1 MRDGRGKK
9 VINSESRLTH
19 SAPGGRTTPSR
30 QCAGNQDHRGV
41 SKIVCRGTGKSGICV
56 DDAVIAASAAD
67 ADTTPWSKR
76 YECVDH
82 TTIQSGQLGCVS

>member
-19 SAPGGRTTPSR
+19 SAPEGRTTPSR

-41 SKIVCRGTGKSGICV
+41 SKIVCRGTDKHNICV
-56 DDAVIAASAAD
+56 DAVTAASAAD
-67 ADTTPWSKR
+67 EDATPWS
-76 YECVDH
+76 EMNV
-82 TTIQSGQLGCVS
+82 